1 MMYKV
6 VTDDVVIEMRNLL
19 VVAIVLNSDRRGGSN
34 HEGSDDNWYNQI
46 EEISIAGAD
55 NNS

>member
-34 HEGSDDNWYNQI
+34 HEGSDDN
-46 EEISIAGAD
+46 
-55 NNS
+55 